1 MNPNIKKLLLT
12 TFMVLSAVVLSFAQ
26 ITYKKTVRTEGE
38 DVSITELAVN
48 VRPYDNFSTHRTRIL
63 AKNGVEF
70 AITFPESYQNLSI
83 VRNDT
88 NILVVGRKIKVIE
101 PGHLS
106 FEFTYTENGVSYI
119 CDILGD
125 VNYYGELESN
135 GKSIPKTIYV
145 VRDGKTMISGEQS
158 ESMKLEVSDRFP
170 GVWWGFPVSG
180 LDTQTPT
187 LEKLEEFEKTIF
199 SDKKQI
205 SFGELLEIGR
215 QKGKLQN
222 RQLDIVVEFG
232 DSSSNTLP
240 NWVPG
245 GTSLQAITLVD
256 ARTYKVNL
264 SQEGQGTISVAKNE
278 FTAGESVALTAQAA
292 QGWQF
297 DHWEENGQHIGTANP
312 LTFTMEA
319 QHRTIKAVFI
329 QIPKYTVTLQIVD
342 TKGAILA
349 RSQQQRVQSGGST
362 TFQVPNLPNTNFK
375 GWYHNG
381 QLVGTENTYSLSNIT
396 QDETIQA
403 VFEIPVQTIALS
415 VTELSLK
422 VGERGELPAVTITP
436 DNASDKSIS
445 WASDNEAIAK
455 IEDGSVV
462 GVRSGTTQLIA
473 SSVNGKTA
481 VLKVVVSEVQQYTV
495 TLQIVDTKGTILARS
510 QQQRVQ
516 SGGSTTFQVPNVA
529 NTNFKG
535 WYHNGQLVGTGN
547 TYSLSNIT
555 QDETIQAVFEI
566 PVQTVALSVT
576 ELSLKV
582 GERGELPTATVTP
595 DNASDKSIRW
605 TSDNEAIAKIEDG
618 SVVAVSSGT
627 TQLIASSVNGKTAV
641 LKVVVSE
648 VQKYTITLQ
657 IVDTKGTI
665 LARSQQQRVVS
676 GGSTTFQVPNL
687 PNTNFKGW
695 YHNGQLVGTENTY
708 SLSNITQDE
717 TIQAVFEIPVQTVA
731 LSFTEVS
738 LKVGERG
745 ELPTATVTPDNA
757 SDKTISWASDNEA
770 VAKIE
775 DGSVVAVS
783 SGTTQLIASSVNGKT
798 AALQVV
804 VSEVQKYTITLQ
816 IVDTKGTILARS
828 QQQRVVSGGSTTFQV
843 PNLPNTNFKGWY
855 HNGQLVGTENTY
867 SLSNITQDETIQ
879 AVFEIPI
886 QTIALSVTELSL
898 KVGERGE
905 LPTATVTPDN
915 ASDKSIRWTSD
926 NEAVAKIED
935 GSVVGVRS
943 GTTQLIASS
952 VNGKTAVLKVVVSE
966 VQKYTVT
973 LQIVDTKGAILARSQ
988 QQRVESG
995 GSTTFQVPNVPNTNF
1010 KGWYHNGQL
1019 VGTENT
1025 YSLSNITQDET
1036 IQAVFEIP
1044 VQTVTLSFTELSL
1057 KVGERGELP
1066 TATVT
1071 PDNASD
1077 KSIRWASDNEAVAK
1091 IEDGSVVGVHSGTTQ
1106 LIASSVNGKTAA
1118 LQVVVS
1124 EVQQPQEPQQPQVIP
1139 VQSVTVT
1146 PASITA
1152 KEGDA
1157 PLQLTATVL
1166 PANATS
1172 PTVSW
1177 QSANEQVVK
1186 VDNNGKVTIIGAGE
1200 TTIEAKAGEKT
1211 FTVQVKV
1218 AAQAPIAPPAEEFPP
1233 YIKDFPTEITQ
1244 GMAINIGQWEFLG
1257 DINAS
1262 QIRYHF
1268 TDATGKVLGVAP
1280 ATLQANS
1287 LTFTQ
1292 SGTFVLVATLP
1303 ANTTGWTE
1311 VRFSITVKIK
1321 N

>member
-1 MNPNIKKLLLT
+1 MNANIKKLLLT
-12 TFMVLSAVVLSFAQ
+12 TFMALSAVWLSSAQ

-48 VRPYDNFSTHRTRIL
+48 KEPYENIEKTRIL

-70 AITFPESYQNLSI
+70 AITFPDSYQNLSI
-83 VRNDT
+83 VRNNT
-88 NILVVGRKIKVIE
+88 NIVIEGRKIKVKE
-101 PGHLS
+101 PGITV
-106 FEFTYTENGVSYI
+106 FGYTYTENGVSYI
-119 CDILGD
+119 CDFSGD
-125 VNYYGELESN
+125 VNYYGELEYQIGVS
-135 GKSIPKTIYV
+135 GSQKSIKT
-145 VRDGKTMISGEQS
+145 GETLVIDDNTDLSQS
-158 ESMKLEVSDRFP
+158 ILLAPAFGDT
-170 GVWWGFPVSG
+170 WWGEWKENLDDFNEFSTAKTVGLQEVLNNVS
-180 LDTQTPT
+180 
-187 LEKLEEFEKTIF
+187 
-199 SDKKQI
+199 KQ
-205 SFGELLEIGR
+205 GN
-215 QKGKLQN
+215 KYKLQVWFMDGTSN
-222 RQLDIVVEFG
+222 ALANG
-232 DSSSNTLP
+232 D
-240 NWVPG
+240 PG
-245 GTSLQAITLVD
+245 GRSSTWIWIQD
-256 ARTYKVNL
+256 NRTPPTYELNL
-264 SQEGQGTISVAKNE
+264 TQEGSGTISVSPLKSR
-278 FTAGESVALTAQAA
+278 FKAGESVVLTAQAA

-297 DHWEENGQHIGTANP
+297 SHWEENGQHIGTANP

-319 QHRTIKAVFI
+319 QHRTIKAVFAR
-329 QIPKYTVTLQIVD
+329 IPKYTVTLQIVD
-342 TKGAILA
+342 TKGGILA

-375 GWYHNG
+375 GWY
-381 QLVGTENTYSLSNIT
+381 
-396 QDETIQA
+396 
-403 VFEIPVQTIALS
+403 
-415 VTELSLK
+415 
-422 VGERGELPAVTITP
+422 R
-436 DNASDKSIS
+436 
-445 WASDNEAIAK
+445 
-455 IEDGSVV
+455 
-462 GVRSGTTQLIA
+462 
-473 SSVNGKTA
+473 
-481 VLKVVVSEVQQYTV
+481 
-495 TLQIVDTKGTILARS
+495 
-510 QQQRVQ
+510 
-516 SGGSTTFQVPNVA
+516 
-529 NTNFKG
+529 
-535 WYHNGQLVGTGN
+535 
-547 TYSLSNIT
+547 
-555 QDETIQAVFEI
+555 
-566 PVQTVALSVT
+566 
-576 ELSLKV
+576 
-582 GERGELPTATVTP
+582 
-595 DNASDKSIRW
+595 
-605 TSDNEAIAKIEDG
+605 
-618 SVVAVSSGT
+618 
-627 TQLIASSVNGKTAV
+627 
-641 LKVVVSE
+641 
-648 VQKYTITLQ
+648 
-657 IVDTKGTI
+657 
-665 LARSQQQRVVS
+665 
-676 GGSTTFQVPNL
+676 
-687 PNTNFKGW
+687 
-695 YHNGQLVGTENTY
+695 NGQLVGTENTY

-731 LSFTEVS
+731 LSFTELS

-757 SDKTISWASDNEA
+757 SDKSISWASDNEA

-775 DGSVVAVS
+775 DGSVVGVRSGTTQLIASSVNGKTAALQVVVSEVQKYTITLQIVDTKGGILARSQQQRVQSGGSTTFQVPNLPNTNFKGWYRNGQLVGTDNTYSLSNITQDETIQAVFEIPVQTVALSFTELSLKVGERGELPTATVTPNNASDKSISWASDNEAVAKIEDGSVVGVS

-828 QQQRVVSGGSTTFQV
+828 QQQRVQSGGNISFQV

-855 HNGQLVGTENTY
+855 RNGQLVGTGNTY

-879 AVFEIPI
+879 AVFEIPV
-886 QTIALSVTELSL
+886 QTVALSFTELSL

-915 ASDKSIRWTSD
+915 ASDKSISWASD

-952 VNGKTAVLKVVVSE
+952 VNGKTAALQVVVSE
-966 VQKYTVT
+966 VQKYTIT
-973 LQIVDTKGAILARSQ
+973 LQIVDTKGGILARSQ
-988 QQRVESG
+988 QQRVQSG
-995 GSTTFQVPNVPNTNF
+995 GSTTFQVPNLPNTNF

-1019 VGTENT
+1019 VGTGNT

-1044 VQTVTLSFTELSL
+1044 VQTVALSFTELSL

-1071 PDNASD
+1071 PNNASD

-1091 IEDGSVVGVHSGTTQ
+1091 IEDGSVVGVRSGTTQ
-1106 LIASSVNGKTAA
+1106 LIASSVNGKTAT

-1124 EVQQPQEPQQPQVIP
+1124 EVQQPQQPQEPQQPQQPQVVP

-1152 KEGDA
+1152 KVGDA
-1157 PLQLTATVL
+1157 PVQLTATVL

-1186 VDNNGKVTIIGAGE
+1186 VDSNGKVTIIAAGE

-1218 AAQAPIAPPAEEFPP
+1218 ATAPPVTPPAEEFPP

-1244 GMAINIGQWEFLG
+1244 GTAINIGQWEFLG
-1257 DINAS
+1257 NIDPL

-1268 TDATGKVLGVAP
+1268 TDANGKVLAVAP

-1292 SGTFVLVATLP
+1292 SGNFVLVATLP
-1303 ANTTGWTE
+1303 ANTAGWTE